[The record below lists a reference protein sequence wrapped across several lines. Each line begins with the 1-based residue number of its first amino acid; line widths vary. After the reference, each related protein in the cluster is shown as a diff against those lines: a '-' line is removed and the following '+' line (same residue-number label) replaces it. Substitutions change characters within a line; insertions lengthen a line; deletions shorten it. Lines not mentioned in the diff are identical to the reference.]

1 MNARKYNTT
10 NPLMNNADKTGI
22 HPDVKTFL
30 VYLFL
35 STT

>member
-1 MNARKYNTT
+1 MNVSKNNTT

-22 HPDVKTFL
+22 HPDAKTFL